1 MDGYLFSTVLGVG
14 GNKSHN
20 IRNCSA
26 DVRIPV
32 PGLIVQRV
40 KSNDLGENK

>member
-1 MDGYLFSTVLGVG
+1 MDGYLFSTVLRVCA
-14 GNKSHN
+14 NKSHN

-32 PGLIVQRV
+32 PRLIVQRV
-40 KSNDLGENK
+40 KSNDLGENE